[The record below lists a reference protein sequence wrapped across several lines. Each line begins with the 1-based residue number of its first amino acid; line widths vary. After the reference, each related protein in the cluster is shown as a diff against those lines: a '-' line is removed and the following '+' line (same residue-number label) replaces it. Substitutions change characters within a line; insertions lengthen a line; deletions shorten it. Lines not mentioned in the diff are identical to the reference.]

1 MYFIEKLI
9 QLYLNLKKKEKKV
22 IAAEFDDN
30 YILEDVMKCSHQ
42 FIAIDSTGEVF
53 ACSKCGYLVK
63 KDRLRKKKRG

>member
-9 QLYLNLKKKEKKV
+9 SFYINLRKKKDRV
-22 IAAEFDDN
+22 ITAEFDDN
-30 YILEDVMKCSHQ
+30 YVLEDVMKCSHQ

-63 KDRLRKKKRG
+63 KDRLQKKKR